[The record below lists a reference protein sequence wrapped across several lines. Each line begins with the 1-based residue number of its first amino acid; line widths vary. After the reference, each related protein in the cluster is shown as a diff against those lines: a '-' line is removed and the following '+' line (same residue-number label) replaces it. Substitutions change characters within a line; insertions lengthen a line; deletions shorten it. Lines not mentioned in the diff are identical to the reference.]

1 MNNVAKR
8 KLRFQYVLRE
18 VAKNAA
24 AVVRGLREPQAI
36 NPPVARETKKY
47 ALN

>member
-1 MNNVAKR
+1 MHNVAKR
-8 KLRFQYVLRE
+8 KLRFEDVPRE

-47 ALN
+47 ALH